1 MLMPIKIK
9 ICGVCKENTIE
20 FCIDNS
26 IDMIGFVFYQ
36 NSPRNISISKAKN
49 LFQEFGNQI
58 NIVGLVVDPKESLV
72 KALID
77 EIGINIIQ
85 FHGNENLDEL
95 LTLKAK
101 YDIQIIKAM
110 NINVNIDKTE
120 LIEYQN
126 NMDYL
131 LIDAPQPEESNRPGG
146 NGNLFDWSLTKKL
159 NLDNNWILSG
169 GLSPENVGDAIKI
182 TGADFVDVSSGVENE
197 VGVKDNDLITKFIY
211 NARNYMEK
219 N

>member
-36 NSPRNISISKAKN
+36 NSPRNISVSKAKN

-110 NINVNIDKTE
+110 NINVNTDKTE

-131 LIDAPQPEESNRPGG
+131 LIDAPQPEESTRPGG

>member
-9 ICGVCKENTIE
+9 ICGICKENTIE

-126 NMDYL
+126 NMDY
-131 LIDAPQPEESNRPGG
+131 
-146 NGNLFDWSLTKKL
+146 
-159 NLDNNWILSG
+159 
-169 GLSPENVGDAIKI
+169 
-182 TGADFVDVSSGVENE
+182 
-197 VGVKDNDLITKFIY
+197 
-211 NARNYMEK
+211 
-219 N
+219 